1 MENGKILDN
10 NITSSTNTELAKSG
24 RLRGKASW
32 CASPSD
38 VNPYLQIN
46 LQRLHIICAVS
57 TQGNSQADEWVKSFT
72 IQVSTN
78 GRNWIDYKESGQVK
92 VIP

>member
-10 NITSSTNTELAKSG
+10 NITSSTNTEFAKSG
-24 RLRGKASW
+24 RLRGKESW

-46 LQRLHIICAVS
+46 LQRLHIICAVC

-72 IQVSTN
+72 IQASTN
-78 GRNWIDYKESGQVK
+78 GRNWTDYKESGQVK